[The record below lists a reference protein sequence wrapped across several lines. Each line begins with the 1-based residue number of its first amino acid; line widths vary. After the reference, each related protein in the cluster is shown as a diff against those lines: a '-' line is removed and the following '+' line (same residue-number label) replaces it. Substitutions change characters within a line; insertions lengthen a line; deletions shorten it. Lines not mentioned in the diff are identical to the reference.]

1 MIEEASKSKIVKA
14 QIKNKKKNVFNGKAF
29 DDPDDENGLNME
41 DFFKVDEEAF
51 KNAFKVDTS
60 KMNMDSSI
68 FSDMDFSD
76 VDLSDLVD
84 GDALADAMPSFSQN
98 YLIPFWMV
106 IRNLW
111 VITRKQILQD

>member
-1 MIEEASKSKIVKA
+1 
-14 QIKNKKKNVFNGKAF
+14 
-29 DDPDDENGLNME
+29 ME

-51 KNAFKVDTS
+51 QECFFKVDTS

-84 GDALADAMPSFSQN
+84 GDAFGRCYAIFSEKDFQDILKGVSVNLTQNSLAELFNTLLD
-98 YLIPFWMV
+98 V

-111 VITRKQILQD
+111 VITRKQILGTDGWSEAVSDI

>member
-1 MIEEASKSKIVKA
+1 M
-14 QIKNKKKNVFNGKAF
+14 FLGKALMIQMT
-29 DDPDDENGLNME
+29 ENGLNME

-60 KMNMDSSI
+60 KMNIDSSV

-84 GDALADAMPSFSQN
+84 GDALADAMPSFSEKGFSG
-98 YLIPFWMV
+98 YSERCIGESDAEFV
-106 IRNLW
+106 GRI
-111 VITRKQILQD
+111 V